1 MQKYYAVR
9 RGKKPGI
16 YLTWPE
22 CKAQVD
28 GFAGARYKSFPDRA
42 QAEAFLGGKDSYVKS
57 TTNQKSKPQTKATK
71 RTVSDIKDFETVVY
85 TDGGSRNHGNYKGGH
100 VKETDKGAWAYHIS
114 NHDEVFEGT
123 AGEFGVTNNRME
135 ILALIQSIKRLN
147 ELKINQQ
154 NTIFVLDSKYVL
166 NAITQN
172 WLTGWKKR
180 GYKKADGSV
189 PANVEL
195 WKELDSLLPT
205 VPKKTFEWTKG
216 HATNIG
222 NNRVDELL
230 NETMDKM

>member
-28 GFAGARYKSFPDRA
+28 GFTGARYKSFTDKSQA
-42 QAEAFLGGKDSYVKS
+42 QAFLEGSDSY
-57 TTNQKSKPQTKATK
+57 SKPVTKK
-71 RTVSDIKDFETVVY
+71 NNKPKVSDINDYDVVVY

-100 VKETDKGAWAYHIS
+100 VKTTDKAAWAYHIS
-114 NHDEVFEGT
+114 NHDQTYEGT
-123 AGEFGVTNNRME
+123 GGEFGATNNRME
-135 ILALIQSIKRLN
+135 IMGLIQSIIRLN

-154 NTIFVLDSKYVL
+154 NTIFVLDSQYVL
-166 NAITQN
+166 NAITKN
-172 WLTGWKKR
+172 WLAGWRKR

-189 PANVEL
+189 PVNVEL
-195 WKELDSLLPT
+195 WKELDKLLPT
-205 VPKKTFEWTKG
+205 VTNKTFEWTKG
-216 HATNIG
+216 HATNVG

>member
-28 GFAGARYKSFPDRA
+28 GFAGARYKSFTDRA
-42 QAEAFLGGKDSYVKS
+42 QAEAFLDGKDSY
-57 TTNQKSKPQTKATK
+57 SKPANKTTSKPK
-71 RTVSDIKDFETVVY
+71 VSNINDFDVVVY
-85 TDGGSRNHGNYKGGH
+85 TDGGSRNHGNFKGGH
-100 VKETDKGAWAYHIS
+100 VKTSDKAAWAYHIS
-114 NHDEVFEGT
+114 NNGQTYEGT
-123 AGEFGVTNNRME
+123 DGEFGATNNRME
-135 ILALIQSIKRLN
+135 IMALIQSIIRLN

-154 NTIFVLDSKYVL
+154 NTIFVLDSQYVL
-166 NAITQN
+166 NAITKN

-189 PANVEL
+189 PVNVEL
-195 WKELDSLLPT
+195 WKQLDKLLPT

-216 HATNIG
+216 HATNVG

>member
-28 GFAGARYKSFPDRA
+28 GFTGARYKSFTDKSQA
-42 QAEAFLGGKDSYVKS
+42 QAFLEGSDSY
-57 TTNQKSKPQTKATK
+57 SKPVTKK
-71 RTVSDIKDFETVVY
+71 NNKPKVSDINDYDVVVY

-100 VKETDKGAWAYHIS
+100 VKTTDKAAWAYHIS
-114 NHDEVFEGT
+114 NHDQTYEGT
-123 AGEFGVTNNRME
+123 GGEFGATNNRME
-135 ILALIQSIKRLN
+135 IMGLIQSIIRLN

-154 NTIFVLDSKYVL
+154 NTIFVLDSQYVL
-166 NAITQN
+166 NAITKN
-172 WLTGWKKR
+172 WLAGWRKR
-180 GYKKADGSV
+180 GYKKSDGSV
-189 PANVEL
+189 PVNVEL
-195 WKELDSLLPT
+195 WKELDKLLPT
-205 VPKKTFEWTKG
+205 VTNKTFEWTKG
-216 HATNIG
+216 HATNVG

>member
-28 GFAGARYKSFPDRA
+28 GFAGARYKSFTDRTQA
-42 QAEAFLGGKDSYVKS
+42 QAFLEGQDSYSKTSS
-57 TTNQKSKPQTKATK
+57 TKKTTKAK
-71 RTVSDIKDFETVVY
+71 VSNISDFDVVIY
-85 TDGGSRNHGNYKGGH
+85 TDGGSRNHGNFKGGH
-100 VKETDKGAWAYHIS
+100 VKTSDKAAWAYHIS
-114 NHDEVFEGT
+114 NDGQTYEGT
-123 AGEFGVTNNRME
+123 GGEFGATNNRME
-135 ILALIQSIKRLN
+135 IMGLIESIIRLN
-147 ELKINQQ
+147 DLKINKQ
-154 NTIFVLDSKYVL
+154 NTIFVLDSQYVL
-166 NAITQN
+166 NAITKN

-195 WKELDSLLPT
+195 WKKLDGLLPT
-205 VPKKTFEWTKG
+205 VPNKTFEWTKG
-216 HATNIG
+216 HATNEG

>member
-28 GFAGARYKSFPDRA
+28 GFTGARYKSFTDKSQA
-42 QAEAFLGGKDSYVKS
+42 QAFLEGSDSY
-57 TTNQKSKPQTKATK
+57 SKPVTKK
-71 RTVSDIKDFETVVY
+71 NNKPKVSDINDYDVVVY

-100 VKETDKGAWAYHIS
+100 VKTTDKAAWAYHIS
-114 NHDEVFEGT
+114 NHDQTYEGT
-123 AGEFGVTNNRME
+123 GGEFGATNNRME
-135 ILALIQSIKRLN
+135 IMGLIQGIIRLN

-154 NTIFVLDSKYVL
+154 NTIFVLDSQYVL
-166 NAITQN
+166 NAITKN
-172 WLTGWKKR
+172 WLAGWRKR
-180 GYKKADGSV
+180 GYKKSDGSV
-189 PANVEL
+189 PVNVEL
-195 WKELDSLLPT
+195 WKELDKLLPT
-205 VPKKTFEWTKG
+205 VTNKTFEWTKG
-216 HATNIG
+216 HATNVG